1 MDFRSA
7 IKILNTSLKEQQPQE
22 FSCSWILKNNPSV
35 YRYIYKNV
43 RTENNSIDWDR
54 VTIHLHK
61 YLQKRWIRYRRK
73 QAKPYENQNEVDKIT
88 NKYKSKLYTFMT
100 PIDNKDKHIR
110 DYIIVALVRISQ
122 KGNVLARKELIGWIR
137 YIVDDWVDKYP
148 QIWRWRGYS
157 DPIEEKI
164 DGCILRYRYTGSFL
178 GYLFKT
184 LEYSSKG
191 LRPLCSLDDP
201 ILGGAK
207 TRIDYVIQNQD

>member
-7 IKILNTSLKEQQPQE
+7 IKILNTSLKEQPPKE

-35 YRYIYKNV
+35 YRYICKNV
-43 RTENNSIDWDR
+43 RTENNTIDWDR
-54 VTIHLHK
+54 ITGHLNK
-61 YLQKRWIRYRRK
+61 YLQRRWIRYRRK
-73 QAKPYENQNEVDKIT
+73 SAKPYESQNEVGLIL

-100 PIDNKDKHIR
+100 PIDKKDKHIR
-110 DYIIVALVRISQ
+110 DYIIVAFVRISQ
-122 KGNVLARKELIGWIR
+122 KGNILAKKELIGWIR
-137 YIVDDWVDKYP
+137 YIVDDWIDKYP

-164 DGCILRYRYTGSFL
+164 EGCILRYRYTGSFL

>member
-1 MDFRSA
+1 
-7 IKILNTSLKEQQPQE
+7 
-22 FSCSWILKNNPSV
+22 
-35 YRYIYKNV
+35 
-43 RTENNSIDWDR
+43 
-54 VTIHLHK
+54 
-61 YLQKRWIRYRRK
+61 
-73 QAKPYENQNEVDKIT
+73 
-88 NKYKSKLYTFMT
+88 MT

-122 KGNVLARKELIGWIR
+122 KGNVLARKELTGWIR

>member
-1 MDFRSA
+1 MHFHTA
-7 IKILNTSLKEQQPQE
+7 IKILSQSLKEKQPKE
-22 FSCSWILKNNPSV
+22 FSPSWILASTPNV
-35 YRYIYKNV
+35 YRHIQKNV

-54 VTIHLHK
+54 VTSHLHR

-73 QAKPYENQNEVDKIT
+73 QAKPYDNQDEVDRIL
-88 NKYKSKLYTFMT
+88 NKYKDKLYTFMS
-100 PIDNKDKHIR
+100 PQHEKDRHIR
-110 DYIIVALVRISQ
+110 DRIIVALVRISQ
-122 KGNVLARKELIGWIR
+122 KGNALAQRELISWIR
-137 YIVDDWVDKYP
+137 YIVDDWIDKYP

-164 DGCILRYRYTGSFL
+164 EGCILRYRYTGSFL

-207 TRIDYVIQNQD
+207 TRIDYAIQERE